1 MSAIELFW
9 TKLGADGEEIL
20 SVILPGTLVRTR
32 SSTSKS
38 MRPGWM
44 RTIHRRLST
53 FGQVAM
59 RDTEW
64 RALRSLKRT

>member
-9 TKLGADGEEIL
+9 TKLGADGDSIGNFTRDPSQNSFVNIEVDAARMDAEI
-20 SVILPGTLVRTR
+20 R
-32 SSTSKS
+32 
-38 MRPGWM
+38 
-44 RTIHRRLST
+44 RRLST